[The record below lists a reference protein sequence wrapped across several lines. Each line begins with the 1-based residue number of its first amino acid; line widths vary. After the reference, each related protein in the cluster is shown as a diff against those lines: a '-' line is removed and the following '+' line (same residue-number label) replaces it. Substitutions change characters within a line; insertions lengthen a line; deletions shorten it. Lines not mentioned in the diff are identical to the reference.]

1 MELPFMSAVSRS
13 RSLLS
18 AFGGYCHTPACSDG
32 QFYNMENLSAR
43 DAPLLRPR
51 PQRGKIR
58 QFNQP
63 WGLFGRDKLCWVEGT
78 SFYYNGF
85 LVGSVSAGEK
95 QLVGM
100 GAYLLIWPDKKYYNI
115 QTGEFGDLGASVT
128 TDGSVGFTLSK
139 QDGALYGSYSASD
152 AAPESPENGDLWLDT
167 SQAVHVLKEYASS
180 TRTWVEIPTTYV
192 KISFANLGKLFRQYD
207 GITLSGCTGSAA
219 GLNGSCVIQSCG
231 DDWIVVPGVLDTP
244 LEQETAVTVA
254 REIPDMDFLTE
265 CGNRVWGCSSQNHEI
280 YACKLGDPTNW
291 NCFEGISTD
300 SYSATIG
307 SDGEFTGACTHLGYV
322 LFFKEDTLHK
332 VYGSCPANF
341 QISTSPVRG
350 VKKGS
355 ERSLVIVN
363 ETLYYHSRNGVCA
376 YDGGLPVSVS
386 GPLGSGTYQNA
397 RAGAVGDSY
406 YLSMEDENGDWQLF
420 VYNESAG
427 LWHRED
433 NTQVRWFARVGGEL
447 YFIAQDNALYGVN
460 GSTSLYEGDEDAL
473 EQTEGPV
480 SWYGET
486 GDMGM
491 DTPDNQYLAA
501 LQLCLELEAG
511 STLTVKLRY
520 DGGDWVQA
528 AQITA
533 ATKRFFNLPIIPRR
547 CGLLRLRLEGQG
559 DGRLYSIAKVTES
572 ATELP

>member
-1 MELPFMSAVSRS
+1 M
-13 RSLLS
+13 
-18 AFGGYCHTPACSDG
+18 
-32 QFYNMENLSAR
+32 
-43 DAPLLRPR
+43 
-51 PQRGKIR
+51 
-58 QFNQP
+58 
-63 WGLFGRDKLCWVEGT
+63 
-78 SFYYNGF
+78 
-85 LVGSVSAGEK
+85 
-95 QLVGM
+95 
-100 GAYLLIWPDKKYYNI
+100 
-115 QTGEFGDLGASVT
+115 
-128 TDGSVGFTLSK
+128 
-139 QDGALYGSYSASD
+139 
-152 AAPESPENGDLWLDT
+152 
-167 SQAVHVLKEYASS
+167 
-180 TRTWVEIPTTYV
+180 
-192 KISFANLGKLFRQYD
+192 
-207 GITLSGCTGSAA
+207 
-219 GLNGSCVIQSCG
+219 
-231 DDWIVVPGVLDTP
+231 
-244 LEQETAVTVA
+244 
-254 REIPDMDFLTE
+254 
-265 CGNRVWGCSSQNHEI
+265 
-280 YACKLGDPTNW
+280 
-291 NCFEGISTD
+291 
-300 SYSATIG
+300 
-307 SDGEFTGACTHLGYV
+307 

-386 GPLGSGTYQNA
+386 GPLGSETYQNA

-420 VYNESAG
+420 VYNESAD

-528 AQITA
+528 AKITA